1 MKKYIITLTLTGLL
15 FFGSCDFLAGPPV
28 YTGVKVGETNAGV
41 VDEAGTVHLLFSFNT
56 TTEERQ
62 GVSYIYYAY
71 GDPAAG
77 WNTEIVCDG
86 EGDDVYAE
94 ALGIAP
100 DGTIHAVYRYWRT
113 RTIEH
118 AWRNADGSWNSEVL
132 NDNEAGPA
140 GEMAFDADGG
150 IHVSHSGYKTDTV
163 LFDNLRPMYSYKAP
177 GGSWKT
183 EQVSTVDSGWADID
197 YGRNSS
203 IATDSTGKVHLTFGR
218 EGKPIPFTLGKVY
231 YASVEAGGGT
241 INDATG
247 ISTSVTGTV
256 QNDIIIG
263 PDGTI
268 HIFFTGYSSPAARL
282 RYLFSTN
289 GGTDWSDDT
298 GHMLDDT
305 EGSGYSPKAVT
316 DSSGNL
322 QVAYLVDCDDTAR
335 FSVKLARHSGGAWTL
350 EEPDP
355 PMYSW
360 DDISHMIAADDTTY
374 ILYTEDTEE
383 ADYAMYRRLMIASR
397 TPAGEWTSSTV
408 MGTEIPEN

>member
-118 AWRNADGSWNSEVL
+118 AWRNADG
-132 NDNEAGPA
+132 
-140 GEMAFDADGG
+140 G

-163 LFDNLRPMYSYKAP
+163 LLDNLRPMYSYKAP
-177 GGSWKT
+177 GGAWES

-218 EGKPIPFTLGKVY
+218 EGKPIPFTLGKVN

-247 ISTSVTGTV
+247 ISTSVTDTV

-268 HIFFTGYSSPAARL
+268 HIFFTG
-282 RYLFSTN
+282 
-289 GGTDWSDDT
+289 
-298 GHMLDDT
+298 
-305 EGSGYSPKAVT
+305 
-316 DSSGNL
+316 
-322 QVAYLVDCDDTAR
+322 
-335 FSVKLARHSGGAWTL
+335 
-350 EEPDP
+350 
-355 PMYSW
+355 
-360 DDISHMIAADDTTY
+360 
-374 ILYTEDTEE
+374 
-383 ADYAMYRRLMIASR
+383 
-397 TPAGEWTSSTV
+397 
-408 MGTEIPEN
+408 